1 MIGLTGIP
9 FDANSSFRRG
19 TALAPQ
25 RIRFVDKEGS
35 ANSFSERTKLA
46 GDFFYSHHSLMRFNL
61 RTDYEI
67 LRPVKQQKTT
77 G

>member
-19 TALAPQ
+19 AALAPQ

-46 GDFFYSHHSLMRFNL
+46 GDFFVTNCTSMWRMWIKVGNFN
-61 RTDYEI
+61 Y
-67 LRPVKQQKTT
+67 
-77 G
+77 